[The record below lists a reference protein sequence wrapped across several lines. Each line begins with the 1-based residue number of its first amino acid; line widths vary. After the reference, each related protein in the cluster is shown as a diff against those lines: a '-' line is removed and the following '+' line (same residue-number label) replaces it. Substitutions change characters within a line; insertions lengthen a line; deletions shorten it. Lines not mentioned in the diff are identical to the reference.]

1 MNKNVFFLVAWYR
14 NKKIVFFTADWRKSL
29 YRSDRIAFF
38 SRSFSMQ
45 RAVKL
50 IRDIFR
56 EFSSHAIGIITVF
69 VIHNLNFCR
78 FDTAFGIFTKFER
91 EKNGWEHILMENT
104 IFETKSNR
112 ILHQIDGS
120 NLINSLYLMTEY

>member
-1 MNKNVFFLVAWYR
+1 MFFFLVAWYR
-14 NKKIVFFTADWRKSL
+14 NEKIVFLTVDWRKSL

-38 SRSFSMQ
+38 SRSFGMQ

-69 VIHNLNFCR
+69 AFHNLNFR
-78 FDTAFGIFTKFER
+78 QIDTAFGIFTKFER
-91 EKNGWEHILMENT
+91 EKNGWEQILMENT
-104 IFETKSNR
+104 IFEMK
-112 ILHQIDGS
+112 
-120 NLINSLYLMTEY
+120 